1 MFMEEETEVT
11 IKKEAETKVTVKKEI
26 KAKNASLY
34 AKILAVIIVV
44 AGHILKW
51 CGVLPMA
58 SSSEICLCGI
68 TVMGI
73 FGTVDLNILADKF
86 TGRR

>member
-1 MFMEEETEVT
+1 MEVETKVT
-11 IKKEAETKVTVKKEI
+11 IEKEAETRIKVKREI

-34 AKILAVIIVV
+34 AKILAVVIVI

-51 CGVLPMA
+51 CGVIPAA

>member
-1 MFMEEETEVT
+1 MEEGTEV
-11 IKKEAETKVTVKKEI
+11 TKVTVKKEI
-26 KAKNASLY
+26 KAKDASLY
-34 AKILAVIIVV
+34 AKILAVVIVI

-51 CGVLPMA
+51 CGVLPEA
-58 SSSEICLCGI
+58 TSSEICFCGI

>member
-1 MFMEEETEVT
+1 MEV
-11 IKKEAETKVTVKKEI
+11 ETKITVKKEI
-26 KAKNASLY
+26 KAKKASLY
-34 AKILAVIIVV
+34 AKILAVVIVIS
-44 AGHILKW
+44 GHILKW
-51 CGVLPMA
+51 CGVIPMA